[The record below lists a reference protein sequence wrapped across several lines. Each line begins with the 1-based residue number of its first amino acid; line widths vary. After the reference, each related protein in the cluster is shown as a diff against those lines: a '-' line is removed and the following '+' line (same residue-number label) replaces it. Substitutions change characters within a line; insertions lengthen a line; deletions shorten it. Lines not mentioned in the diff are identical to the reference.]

1 MHRQRLTR
9 AIRRCEPNF
18 AETVGAVQSESLTR
32 RWYPMASERQ
42 PDVGR
47 ISAEAAALVEA
58 VTRCLIRMRKNE
70 YRAAAHVESASR
82 TVYAVTHMMRCG
94 LAPPASG
101 LQGVLREAKPVA
113 ATHIRSGMRRSIMV
127 IWRANKIPSVAAS
140 MMSNSPARPL

>member
-1 MHRQRLTR
+1 
-9 AIRRCEPNF
+9 
-18 AETVGAVQSESLTR
+18 
-32 RWYPMASERQ
+32 MASERQ

-82 TVYAVTHMMRCG
+82 TVYAVTQMNDL
-94 LAPPASG
+94 LAPLASG
-101 LQGVLREAKPVA
+101 SQGVLREAKPVA

-140 MMSNSPARPL
+140 MMSNSPARPLWRLAATRPAGDGESAPR